1 MFDFYFDCKEITFL
15 PKKKDDK
22 FFTKNFVVM
31 KIVVL
36 LQSDSA
42 EVAQLVERN
51 LAKVEVASSNLVFR
65 SHSRCH

>member
-36 LQSDSA
+36 L
-42 EVAQLVERN
+42 
-51 LAKVEVASSNLVFR
+51 
-65 SHSRCH
+65 HSRSDGRGAGTKGEQGWES